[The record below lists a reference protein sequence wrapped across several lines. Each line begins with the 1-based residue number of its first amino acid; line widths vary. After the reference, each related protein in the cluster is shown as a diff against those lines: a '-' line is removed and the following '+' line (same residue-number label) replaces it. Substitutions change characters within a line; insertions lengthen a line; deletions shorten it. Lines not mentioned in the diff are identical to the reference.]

1 MDASRFVR
9 WSGLAAVVGGGLWV
23 VVFAIL
29 AARSPAEGS
38 DEFYVSLHGLGVAS
52 LLSVLLVTV
61 GLVGLDMHMPSDWGG
76 PGYGNLGRAGYGA
89 ALVGLLMLILGG
101 ASWGFDMLGIFV
113 LMVGSLLV
121 GVATLTK
128 RVLPSWGAIALIVGS
143 LSLLVFVATQGSS
156 AWLGVPYGAAWVAVG
171 YLLYLGRSGRFRSAS
186 RVR

>member
-89 ALVGLLMLILGG
+89 ALVGLLMLLLGG
-101 ASWGFDMLGIFV
+101 ASWGFDMLGIF
-113 LMVGSLLV
+113 
-121 GVATLTK
+121 
-128 RVLPSWGAIALIVGS
+128 ALIVGS